1 MIKIDYTHPRKLHEI
16 KQVHADIKTLVSRIA
31 LSKQIVIK
39 QNTVNL
45 SHTSQSF
52 IDYLNDNGQAVLDA
66 LLISKPDILANTY
79 IKDIES
85 QFPDFVTDKAKV
97 GKRNQTYSEVRE
109 VAYTIFVTNGYEKLK
124 NKAEIYSAL
133 AVDVCPYCNRSLI
146 APIDDGNGKKTAI
159 GELDHYYCKSRYPY
173 LAVSLYN
180 LVPSCGICN
189 GKSRKGEKDL
199 YGTRFQNPYLLT
211 DNDGMSFGFKPTGVV
226 TPNIE
231 EGYKK
236 FHIKYLFAPN
246 HCLKYNF
253 DTLKLKRIYSGF
265 DYRTKVSTIE
275 SVVRDFCNQSYI
287 DTQVSKFQA
296 MGFDLTLSSLI
307 RDRLSVSVNKSEYS
321 KNVDNKF
328 VMDVFNQMVG
338 YINQPLLIR

>member
-1 MIKIDYTHPRKLHEI
+1 MIKIEYIHPKNLHEI
-16 KQVHADIKTLVSRIA
+16 KQVHADIKTLVSNIA
-31 LSKQIVIK
+31 NSRQITIK
-39 QNTVNL
+39 QNIVNL
-45 SHTSQSF
+45 SRISLTF

-66 LLISKPDILANTY
+66 LFSSRPDILAHKY

-109 VAYTIFVTNGYEKLK
+109 VAYTIFVTNGYDKLK
-124 NKAEIYSAL
+124 KKAEIYSAL

-146 APIDDGNGKKTAI
+146 TPIDEGGGKKTAT

-199 YGTRFQNPYLLT
+199 YGTLFQNPYLLT

-226 TPNIE
+226 PSNIDE
-231 EGYKK
+231 AYKRY
-236 FHIKYLFAPN
+236 HIKYLFTPN
-246 HCLKYNF
+246 YNLKYNF
-253 DTLKLKRIYSGF
+253 DTLKLKRIYSSF
-265 DYRTKVSTIE
+265 YYRSQVSTIE
-275 SVVRDFCNQSYI
+275 GVVRDFCNQAYI
-287 DTQVSKFQA
+287 DSQVSKFQT
-296 MGFDLTLSSLI
+296 MGYNLTFSSLI
-307 RDRLSVSVNKSEYS
+307 KDRLKASIDKSEYS
-321 KNVDNKF
+321 RYVDNKF
-328 VMDVFNQMVG
+328 VMDIFYKMAS
-338 YINQPLLIR
+338 YINQNLLIN